1 MYLKDF
7 ENVGRVC
14 LDCKS
19 NIVAIANKEQ
29 KNWGFS
35 WLVREKKKKPKKWE
49 ICEWRRNGSFFRQKP
64 IDKQGESEIQTWIKI
79 WVYDLAATKARLV
92 TGSWSVDSGD
102 KIQGTWSPIMD
113 LLWRRWRL
121 VLQRGFGFLL
131 SGKRRDKE
139 GREELGIYGCSL
151 SWLKKYYFSMLVSF
165 FYHSNTH
172 TKHIFYIFWTLKNVV

>member
-35 WLVREKKKKPKKWE
+35 WLVREKKKPKKWE

-79 WVYDLAATKARLV
+79 WVNDLAATKAQLV
-92 TGSWSVDSGD
+92 TGSWSVDNGD
-102 KIQGTWSPIMD
+102 EIRGTWSPIVD

-121 VLQRGFGFLL
+121 GLQRGFGFLL

-151 SWLKKYYFSMLVSF
+151 SWLKKYYFSTLVSF
-165 FYHSNTH
+165 FYHSNIH

>member
-1 MYLKDF
+1 MKN
-7 ENVGRVC
+7 EMG
-14 LDCKS
+14 CKS

-35 WLVREKKKKPKKWE
+35 WLVRKKKNQKSEKFVSKEGTVCSLGKNPLTSKVKVRFE
-49 ICEWRRNGSFFRQKP
+49 PGSKNGSTTLRRQKLDFLLGLGVL
-64 IDKQGESEIQTWIKI
+64 IVEMRW
-79 WVYDLAATKARLV
+79 R
-92 TGSWSVDSGD
+92 
-102 KIQGTWSPIMD
+102 GTWSPTVD
-113 LLWRRWRL
+113 LLWRRWRWG
-121 VLQRGFGFLL
+121 LQHGFGFLL

-172 TKHIFYIFWTLKNVV
+172 TKHIFYIFWILKNVV